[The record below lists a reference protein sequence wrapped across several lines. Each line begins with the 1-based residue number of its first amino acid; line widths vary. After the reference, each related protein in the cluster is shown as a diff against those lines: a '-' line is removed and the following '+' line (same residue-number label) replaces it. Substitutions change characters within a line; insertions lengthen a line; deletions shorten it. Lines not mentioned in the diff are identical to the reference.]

1 MRRGKSKGQG
11 KAGASSPVDSA
22 GSSVQPPVPNGGAT
36 PASESAEAQSGSQEP
51 QAPPGSEPGQPPVP
65 PLTKANTSPSVS
77 SASPRTPSSQRRPG
91 VASGTQASAPVV
103 PPYERAPENAEQA
116 LASARYIDPPNDS
129 ALHWAR
135 TAHQQGDPAGDYIE
149 QQVLERMTA
158 TVQAARVARNYE
170 LATALLAR
178 LIPLFPDHP
187 ELQQMS
193 ANVRQDQEAFA
204 RQVEQHHKAAE
215 LHAQTKHSSLRHRHA
230 VGLGFPP
237 VYAYC
242 EGFLKITPDGMA
254 RFDCTRTTDPNG
266 RCDHLVFRTAA
277 LPALRTHK
285 ARSLHMHPQSAKS
298 A

>member
-1 MRRGKSKGQG
+1 
-11 KAGASSPVDSA
+11 
-22 GSSVQPPVPNGGAT
+22 
-36 PASESAEAQSGSQEP
+36 
-51 QAPPGSEPGQPPVP
+51 
-65 PLTKANTSPSVS
+65 
-77 SASPRTPSSQRRPG
+77 
-91 VASGTQASAPVV
+91 
-103 PPYERAPENAEQA
+103 
-116 LASARYIDPPNDS
+116 
-129 ALHWAR
+129 
-135 TAHQQGDPAGDYIE
+135 
-149 QQVLERMTA
+149 MTA

-204 RQVEQHHKAAE
+204 RQVEQQQKAEE
-215 LHAQTKHSSLRHRHA
+215 LQAQTKQFSLRHRHV

-266 RCDHLVFRTAA
+266 RCDHLVFRTGD
-277 LPALRTHK
+277 LRELRTNK
-285 ARSLHMHPQSAKS
+285 DGSLHMATQSGKFDFYGDSGSIQESLNALQSLVGK
-298 A
+298 